1 MRSSIDST
9 WLDSR
14 ASLEVSLSVV
24 ITQLAA
30 DWAVSR
36 SSAVPPT
43 PTSVPVIVTGPRGRL
58 GLDCAKGSVRPC
70 CSQIAEAD
78 RLYVPAAQR
87 PCGLVLTLQHNCGVS
102 DINRWKR
109 RYQST
114 TRRRCSMLTPS
125 TRLRLQE
132 ILRRIGHGDAVSLQE
147 RIHVQKHADRDPT
160 VAGWLRQARRFQ
172 QQRSGDGI
180 DRLLGQL
187 NLGDPEA
194 GRGFRPD
201 PDDPGDLGD
210 WFSQAPDWLRRS

>member
-1 MRSSIDST
+1 M
-9 WLDSR
+9 
-14 ASLEVSLSVV
+14 
-24 ITQLAA
+24 
-30 DWAVSR
+30 
-36 SSAVPPT
+36 
-43 PTSVPVIVTGPRGRL
+43 
-58 GLDCAKGSVRPC
+58 
-70 CSQIAEAD
+70 
-78 RLYVPAAQR
+78 
-87 PCGLVLTLQHNCGVS
+87 LTLQHNCGVS
-102 DINRWKR
+102 DINSWER
-109 RYQST
+109 RYHST
-114 TRRRCSMLTPS
+114 TRRRSSMLTPS

-160 VAGWLRQARRFQ
+160 VAGWLRQARRLQ

-194 GRGFRPD
+194 GSGFRPD